1 MALGLPEVEAGPS
14 CNKTAYK
21 AGKKNFLFVGEK
33 DGGFNVMLKV
43 VESLG
48 EVEKVAK
55 ASGGRLPVGS
65 NGWVS
70 AEYENGD
77 DVPVVESYRVLV
89 PKRLVKLMGEEG
101 GMESEGEIDCRWS
114 AGASRAPSG
123 RRHQE
128 GMGSGGFTTGYLL
141 VPLRGEEGGL
151 ALG

>member
-1 MALGLPEVEAGPS
+1 MAKKTENGKSVPGRLAKVALGLPEVEAGPS

-77 DVPVVESYRVLV
+77 DVPV
-89 PKRLVKLMGEEG
+89 GEMEG
-101 GMESEGEIDCRWS
+101 W
-114 AGASRAPSG
+114 
-123 RRHQE
+123 
-128 GMGSGGFTTGYLL
+128 
-141 VPLRGEEGGL
+141 VV
-151 ALG
+151 